1 MGQHIEMGQR
11 EWNGLVL
18 RLIRH
23 IGHLEADELAAYGLA
38 EPVGACT
45 RAYLA
50 KDVLAWRQHAH
61 EIQWRLVQLGY
72 RVPWREPHQKLR
84 DASIRV
90 LTGDCGARMGIPGK
104 HSNEKNNRRKSPCL
118 MVTFRHVSQ

>member
-90 LTGDCGARMGIPGK
+90 LTGIAAQEWAFLESTRM
-104 HSNEKNNRRKSPCL
+104 RK
-118 MVTFRHVSQ
+118 TIGGNHHA

>member
-1 MGQHIEMGQR
+1 MGQR

-18 RLIRH
+18 HLIRH

-50 KDVLAWRQHAH
+50 KDVLAWRRHAFQ
-61 EIQWRLVQLGY
+61 IQRRLVKLGY
-72 RVPWREPHQKLR
+72 RLPWTEQHR
-84 DASIRV
+84 
-90 LTGDCGARMGIPGK
+90 C
-104 HSNEKNNRRKSPCL
+104 
-118 MVTFRHVSQ
+118 